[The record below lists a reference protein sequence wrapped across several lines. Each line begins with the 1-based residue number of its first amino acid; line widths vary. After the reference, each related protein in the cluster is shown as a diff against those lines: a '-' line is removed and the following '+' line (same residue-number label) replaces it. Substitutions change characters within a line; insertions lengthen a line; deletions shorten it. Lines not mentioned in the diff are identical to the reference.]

1 MKIIGA
7 DAAYQLAGP
16 GTQRSVAGGVQ
27 VLMRPDG
34 TAILITE
41 APERLEHHWQAR
53 EVVLPWQPAAFDEHT
68 ALLLERF
75 DDLRCR
81 VLLWL
86 PEGLADLGWGRGS
99 LRSNHPLPGRAAI
112 ITLDGPVDWEELDL
126 QRSLL
131 VPLAEP
137 APVGWL
143 EHALSDRRRAVREFA
158 AGWFPRRLRP
168 ARRPEFQ
175 APPQIAVPSVLADF
189 YRLAHHHP
197 DLLGRRYHG
206 GFLYPSAEL
215 EVDQSGRIRLGGD
228 GDHGPGWRLAPGG
241 DDPSVLAVQ
250 HEEIRDD
257 RDGWL
262 SGIHQRAPWR
272 EREPLSGVLLQFALY
287 AAAAFAPYRGVASTL
302 TRRQALALLDG
313 WQRVPLQP
321 LLAEWEPVTF
331 AVAPGRIACLYPG
344 PPEHSAPD
352 VDDCW
357 LSIAATH
364 PGLLNP
370 LDIDWHTFTG

>member
-1 MKIIGA
+1 MKIIGE
-7 DAAYQLAGP
+7 DAAYALAGS
-16 GTQRSVAGGVQ
+16 GTQRFVVGGVQ

-34 TAILITE
+34 AVVLITE
-41 APERLEHHWQAR
+41 ASERLEDHWQAC
-53 EVVLPWQPAAFDEHT
+53 EVVLPWRPAAFDEQT
-68 ALLLERF
+68 RLLLEGF
-75 DDLRCR
+75 DGLRCR

-86 PEGLADLGWGRGS
+86 PRGLADLGWGKGA
-99 LRSNHPLPGRAAI
+99 LRSNHPLPGRAAV
-112 ITLDGPVDWEELDL
+112 ITLDEPVDWEALDL

-131 VPLAEP
+131 VSVAEP
-137 APVGWL
+137 APIGWL
-143 EHALSDRRRAVREFA
+143 EHALTDRRRALRELV

-168 ARRPEFQ
+168 AWRLEFQ

-189 YRLAHHHP
+189 YRLAQHHP
-197 DLLGRRYHG
+197 ELLGRRYHG
-206 GFLYPSAEL
+206 GFLYASAEL
-215 EVDQSGRIRLGGD
+215 KVDQSGKVPLGWA
-228 GDHGPGWRLAPGG
+228 GDHGPGWHLAPEN
-241 DDPSVLAVQ
+241 DDPQVLAVQ

-272 EREPLSGVLLQFALY
+272 EREPLSGFLLQFALY
-287 AAAAFAPYRGVASTL
+287 AAAAYGPYRGVASRL
-302 TRRQALALLDG
+302 SRRQALALVDG

-344 PPEHSAPD
+344 PPERSALD
-352 VDDCW
+352 ADDCW
-357 LSIAATH
+357 VSVAATH